1 MAAPKRKLAFKHNE
15 MVLPVANIVMQKTIP
30 PAFRRSQ
37 TYQQIATS
45 WEQVGLIESDVV
57 FPKGPDD
64 YWLLEGACALR
75 SARASKGLKRSF
87 PT

>member
-30 PAFRRSQ
+30 PSFRRSQ

-45 WEQVGLIESDVV
+45 WKQVGLIESDVV

-64 YWLLEGACALR
+64 YLLLEGACACR
-75 SARASKGLKRSF
+75 HSQG
-87 PT
+87 P